1 MKIVIDFGNIWKALS
16 AIGTDGAVMVSLYLA
31 RRDTV
36 NKVKVASSFV
46 MSMNPLDKTVYTNIT
61 VTNVGRQEVIITEV
75 GITHAKLSKKRF
87 AFISHIGI
95 FQNNIPV
102 NLKSGDFN
110 NFGCAEKD
118 LKDSLHEKSLSGK
131 NLYGYAVDS
140 LGKVYF
146 SKKFELSDG

>member
-1 MKIVIDFGNIWKALS
+1 MKIVIDFGNIWEALS
-16 AIGTDGAVMVSLYLA
+16 AIGTVGAVMVSLYLA

-87 AFISHIGI
+87 A
-95 FQNNIPV
+95 
-102 NLKSGDFN
+102 
-110 NFGCAEKD
+110 
-118 LKDSLHEKSLSGK
+118 
-131 NLYGYAVDS
+131 
-140 LGKVYF
+140 
-146 SKKFELSDG
+146 